1 LKNIHT
7 QQYKY
12 ILATLLSTLKKVVKT

>member
-12 ILATLLSTLKKVVKT
+12 ILATLLSISKKVVKT